1 MPRIAPI
8 SSQKLGKVFEKVGF
22 RLARQRGSHRM
33 YIKAGVARPVVIP
46 MRKDVPVS
54 TIKSNL
60 RTAGISREEYFRLL
74 SEI

>member
-8 SSQKLGKVFEKVGF
+8 SSQKLGKVFEKAGF
-22 RLARQRGSHRM
+22 RRARQRGSHRM

-60 RTAGISREEYFRLL
+60 RSAGISREEYFRLL